1 MRQASAAVPG
11 LTPATPTEIPSGY
24 HLVTFDVVNAQAKG
38 SVSLVYTDFALNKTV
53 QLCTQPP
60 GAAGCPTGRG
70 TVEWVVDGFT
80 VRASAR
86 PNQLPQEWAS
96 ITPVIQPT
104 SNL

>member
-53 QLCTQPP
+53 QLALTRQ
-60 GAAGCPTGRG
+60 
-70 TVEWVVDGFT
+70 
-80 VRASAR
+80 AR
-86 PNQLPQEWAS
+86 PVVPRAGEPWS
-96 ITPVIQPT
+96 G
-104 SNL
+104 